1 MDMENAKTSLLDN
14 GTLWFG
20 AGVSIAEILAGT
32 LLAPLGMTRAIEA
45 ILLGHLLGG
54 ILFYLVGLISART
67 GRTAM
72 EAVKMAFGHKG
83 GLFFAALNVIQLIGW
98 TAIMIYDGALSSE
111 ALLGGSHTLACF
123 LIGGLIV
130 LWIALGAGGLSK
142 VNRIAVTALFV
153 LTLVLSAIVFRGG
166 AHPQAAAETLSFG
179 AALEIAISMPLS
191 WLPVVGD
198 YTCHAA
204 DGKKATLVST
214 ISYNLVSCWMFVI
227 GMGAALFAGSSEVGT
242 IMLKAGLGAAGLFI
256 IVFST
261 VTTTFLDALS
271 AGISLTAIKG
281 VGKEKQFAIL
291 TAVIGTAAAV
301 CYPMDNIT
309 EFLYFIGS
317 VFAPMAGVLIG
328 CVLIGKRDFY
338 QEACSWRN
346 ILVWTAGFIGYRYL
360 MTLDIP
366 VGCTLP
372 DVVLVML
379 AAALVQKRN
388 GRGQQLEKING

>member
-111 ALLGGSHTLACF
+111 ALLGGSHPLACF

-166 AHPQAAAETLSFG
+166 AHQQAAAETLSFG

-281 VGKEKQFAIL
+281 IGKEKQFAIL

>member
-166 AHPQAAAETLSFG
+166 AHPQAAAETRSFG

>member
-111 ALLGGSHTLACF
+111 ALLDGSHTLACF

>member
-1 MDMENAKTSLLDN
+1 MENAKTSLLDN

-83 GLFFAALNVIQLIGW
+83 GLLFAALNVIQLIGW